1 MVILTETGNSSTTGD
16 LWHQRFAME
25 LPLGTGK
32 DKLPLS
38 GPSLLSL
45 PLFQGLQAVRIPAG
59 SYRGGGPWVIAA
71 LQQGGKAAGPGLCLG
86 MAPGPTVAHFSADLL
101 LEIFPR
107 VYCFCCTQASK
118 WKFPLGGGR
127 KISGK
132 TSKAERIKDRINW
145 ATTSVFRTKNEKVI
159 IHS

>member
-59 SYRGGGPWVIAA
+59 SYRGGTVSNRGLTAGRESSRPRPLPGHGSRTHSGT
-71 LQQGGKAAGPGLCLG
+71 LQRRSFAGDLSSGLLFLLYAG
-86 MAPGPTVAHFSADLL
+86 QQVEIPTRRW
-101 LEIFPR
+101 EEN
-107 VYCFCCTQASK
+107 K
-118 WKFPLGGGR
+118 WKDIESR
-127 KISGK
+127 KDKGQNKLSDNQCI
-132 TSKAERIKDRINW
+132 
-145 ATTSVFRTKNEKVI
+145 
-159 IHS
+159 